1 MSYAVRL
8 LSGTDTLTIPGD
20 ARTYRVG
27 EVIKNLPD
35 ETRVSLQR
43 SGVRFEAVDEGE
55 PPPAPPD
62 DSATKL
68 PPDQVAVNKQI
79 AEARAKSAPATQR
92 KVVETSQL

>member
-62 DSATKL
+62 DGVPVVL
-68 PPDQVAVNKQI
+68 PPDQIAVNEQI
-79 AEARAKSAPATQR
+79 ADAKKAPADQKG
-92 KVVETSQL
+92 KV